1 MQKSG
6 VGWADL
12 RPKCLVLAFLIFF
25 CESFLA
31 KISPRGFF
39 FDHFENFFFFGP
51 NFKTSRTDFLGC
63 VSSSFQN
70 AVTVVQTAVAIVQNL
85 ASRLGIKISSF
96 CIRKKLRGLIK
107 QISPRGFFRNGA

>member
-39 FDHFENFFFFGP
+39 FDHFEKFFFFGP
-51 NFKTSRTDFLGC
+51 NFKTSRTDFLGG
-63 VSSSFQN
+63 VSSGFQN
-70 AVTVVQTAVAIVQNL
+70 AVTVVQIAVAIVQNL
-85 ASRLGIKISSF
+85 ASSFGIKFSGFGIS
-96 CIRKKLRGLIK
+96 
-107 QISPRGFFRNGA
+107 QNPRTNKTTKTSVNYR